1 MSRNS
6 LLQQTMGLGP
16 AWQPRDSWFEQH
28 PAILLQ
34 AKIAADAAT
43 DAGIT
48 PASPQAMQDA
58 MDAEPI
64 AIQLATADAA
74 PAPLPVMP
82 PSPEPSPLAAS
93 VATAIVQARP
103 EQTLDWPQLERQV
116 ADCQRCRLC
125 ETRTQTVFGRG
136 NPKARWLLIGEAPG
150 EQEDRQGLPFVG
162 KAGQLLDNMLAATGL
177 DREQDVYI
185 ANVLKCR
192 PPGNRNPAPDEIAA
206 CHGYLQQ
213 QIHHIQPTLILA
225 LGRFAAQTLLQTE
238 ESIGRLRGQV
248 HRYQDVPM
256 VVSYHPAYLL
266 RNQPDKAKAWQDL
279 LLAKRVFEQ
288 AGGN

>member
-1 MSRNS
+1 MSRNR

-16 AWQPRDSWFEQH
+16 AWQPRAGWFEQH
-28 PAILLQ
+28 PALLLRAQ
-34 AKIAADAAT
+34 AAVLADAEQET
-43 DAGIT
+43 
-48 PASPQAMQDA
+48 
-58 MDAEPI
+58 
-64 AIQLATADAA
+64 AA
-74 PAPLPVMP
+74 PDIEIAP
-82 PSPEPSPLAAS
+82 PSPVEVAATQVETPRMETPREPVQPLPAPEAAPTP
-93 VATAIVQARP
+93 AAP
-103 EQTLDWPQLERQV
+103 GEMPLLDWPQLERQV

-125 ETRTQTVFGRG
+125 ETRIQTVFGRG

-213 QIHHIQPTLILA
+213 QIRHIQPTLILA

-238 ESIGRLRGQV
+238 ESIGRLRGRV

-279 LLAKRVFEQ
+279 LLARRIFQQ
-288 AGGN
+288 AGQG